1 MHERRIPLT
10 RPTTDHDELDEV
22 AAVLASGHLTQGSKV
37 ADFESAVAA
46 LAGTTHAIATT
57 SATTALHLSLA
68 ALGIGPGD
76 DVLVPDYTFPATAN
90 VVVQTGA
97 RPILVDVDPM
107 TFTMD
112 PEDLERKV
120 TPASQ
125 AVLPVHAFGLAAD
138 MDRIG
143 AVSEAHGLALVEDAA
158 CALGTTYRGR
168 SVGGFGAAGCFS
180 FHPRKSITTGE
191 GGMITTDDDDLA
203 ARIRLLRSHGGI
215 REGNRFNFVEA
226 GYNYRLSD
234 IHAAIGIAQLR
245 KLDRLLARRRS
256 IADRYCELLAND
268 SGVTPPH
275 LPEWDGHVYQSFVV
289 LLEPGVER
297 DTVIRQLADDGI
309 ETTLGT
315 YALHR
320 EPYFQRELGS
330 TEADAPHSADVF
342 RRALTLPLYPDMR
355 DEDQDWVVARVRSA
369 LNAVS
374 DVAKEAGSLRGS
386 NSS

>member
-10 RPTTDHDELDEV
+10 RPTTDEDEVNEV
-22 AAVLASGHLTQGSKV
+22 AAVLASGHLTQGAKV
-37 ADFESAVAA
+37 TEFEAGVAA
-46 LAGTTHAIATT
+46 LTGTAHAIATT

-68 ALGIGPGD
+68 ALGIRAGD

-90 VVVQTGA
+90 VVVQAGA
-97 RPILVDVDPM
+97 RPILVDIDPM

-112 PEDLERKV
+112 PIDLERKI
-120 TPASQ
+120 TPASR

-143 AVSEAHGLALVEDAA
+143 AVAKAHGLAVVEDAA

-168 SVGGFGAAGCFS
+168 AVGGLGVAGCFS

-191 GGMITTDDDDLA
+191 GGMITTNDDDLA
-203 ARIRLLRSHGGI
+203 ARMRLLRSHGAI
-215 REGNRFNFVEA
+215 RAGNRFTFHDA

-234 IHAAIGIAQLR
+234 IHAAVGVAQLR
-245 KLDRLLARRRS
+245 KLERLLARRRS
-256 IADRYCELLAND
+256 IADRYRELLASD
-268 SGVTPPH
+268 SGVSTPH

-289 LLEPGVER
+289 LLDPGIDR
-297 DTVIRQLADDGI
+297 DAVIGRLAADGI

-320 EPYFQRELGS
+320 EPYFRQELGS
-330 TEADAPHSADVF
+330 EEADAPQSADVF

-355 DEDQDWVVARVRSA
+355 DEDQDWVITRVRLALGGGASA
-369 LNAVS
+369 DPLS
-374 DVAKEAGSLRGS
+374 DIGPPS
-386 NSS
+386 